1 MDQTPWDSVS
11 GGFRVT
17 GVVTANAFIHIL
29 ARAHIAPASFFTPED
44 INVEHGRRFG
54 GGFRAAGIRT
64 RDLLNPIQAHYQAV
78 LRPDLS
84 DYSLRAEP
92 LPNDFGKVPS
102 VAQVLRKASINCGS
116 SSL

>member
-1 MDQTPWDSVS
+1 
-11 GGFRVT
+11 
-17 GVVTANAFIHIL
+17 
-29 ARAHIAPASFFTPED
+29 
-44 INVEHGRRFG
+44 
-54 GGFRAAGIRT
+54 
-64 RDLLNPIQAHYQAV
+64 
-78 LRPDLS
+78 LS